1 MKSPLLV
8 VLLAAAAVLPACSSQ
23 PVVSAQARQGIDLS
37 RYKTFAFRP
46 GAGTDAMGITS
57 ISAAQLK
64 AAVRQE
70 MAARGYAY
78 AEASPELLVDFSTG
92 VSVRPK
98 NNYGP
103 RINLGAF
110 GQYGGVSVDVP
121 VGTGVSDDKVTRLR
135 IELLDAARREAVWE
149 GVYEG
154 VVSSADAADPAQAVQ
169 KAVHG
174 IFMKF
179 PIQ

>member
-8 VLLAAAAVLPACSSQ
+8 VFLAAAALLPACSSQ
-23 PVVSAQARQGIDLS
+23 PVVSTQARQGVDLS
-37 RYKTFAFRP
+37 RYKSFAFLP

-64 AAVRQE
+64 AAVRSE
-70 MAARGYAY
+70 MTARGYAY
-78 AEASPELLVDFSTG
+78 VEASPELLVDFSAG

-121 VGTGVSDDKVTRLR
+121 VGTGVTDDKVTRIR
-135 IELLDAARREAVWE
+135 VELLDNVRREAVWE

-154 VVSSADAADPAQAVQ
+154 VMTGPELADPALAVQ

-174 IFMKF
+174 MFMKF